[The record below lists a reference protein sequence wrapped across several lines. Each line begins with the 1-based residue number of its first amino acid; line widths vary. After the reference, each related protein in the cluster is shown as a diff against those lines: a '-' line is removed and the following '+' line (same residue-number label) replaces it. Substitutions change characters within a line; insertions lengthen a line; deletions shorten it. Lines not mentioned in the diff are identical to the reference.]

1 MAVIFKTIVNQKSNL
16 VKNQIKRSQGYEEHL
31 QYQHIGD
38 VSSEDSN
45 FEVQPVFHRE
55 FWLARATELHPFF
68 KKKKIENKKIK
79 NKTNYNTQTKIRFK
93 KVYSV
98 RNCASRTC

>member
-1 MAVIFKTIVNQKSNL
+1 MAVILKTIVNQKSNL

-38 VSSEDSN
+38 ASSEDSN

-68 KKKKIENKKIK
+68 KKKKKQKIK
-79 NKTNYNTQTKIRFK
+79 QTNYNTQTKIRFK
-93 KVYSV
+93 KTYSV
-98 RNCASRTC
+98 RNYRSRTC